1 MNLYPPISPVPTCLS
16 FETGNGHGDI
26 GFWTPGWSDDSTTLV
41 SWNAWNSPLWI
52 QVLVLFFPLIFQ
64 KKKLKNNFENNL
76 RNNFENSL
84 KNVCISSLYI
94 ATPFKNF
101 RISSILQAIW
111 LPPWGCPSKG
121 QFLSQWPSVWALC
134 DSRHALLERERYFF
148 GQKTVMI
155 FGKRDLLKI
164 NGWWRL
170 IWLMKCWYSL
180 IKRWWWYWCW
190 WRCFKNNVPTFDQAA
205 LATKPRKSSGSS
217 PPVRWLT
224 N

>member
-1 MNLYPPISPVPTCLS
+1 MNLYPPFHVYHY
-16 FETGNGHGDI
+16 F
-26 GFWTPGWSDDSTTLV
+26 GFIKFTKFTTM
-41 SWNAWNSPLWI
+41 NSGAGVI
-52 QVLVLFFPLIFQ
+52 FPQLP
-64 KKKLKNNFENNL
+64 FENNL
-76 RNNFENSL
+76 KNNL
-84 KNVCISSLYI
+84 KNICISSLYT

-121 QFLSQWPSVWALC
+121 QFPSQWPSVWALC
-134 DSRHALLERERYFF
+134 DSRHALLERERYFLAKNGDDF
-148 GQKTVMI
+148 WK
-155 FGKRDLLKI
+155 KRDLLKI

-170 IWLMKCWYSL
+170 MWLMKCWYSL

-217 PPVRWLT
+217 PPLQWLT